1 MTYCCYPLHHQA
13 PATPSP
19 STQRPPVASVTK
31 PHHTDCENI
40 YKGYCVNYTE
50 SCRSGDHLSFSHCGF
65 LKLCCYPESY
75 HPGTGALGGSLLGS
89 GSGSHITGPNH
100 QTNNNQPSLPT
111 HPSNTSGSIVESRT
125 CGITLVSHNHRIV
138 GGGQAE
144 PHEYPWQVS
153 LRYNGQ
159 HLCGGTLIDDQ
170 WVLTAAH
177 CFQQTYGN
185 YWTVAI
191 GLHDIYNVQYSQV
204 IDAARVFTHAGYSSS
219 TNSNDV
225 AIVKLAK
232 RVDTQH
238 KDTRTACL
246 PDRDETFDGLVCT
259 VTGWGAA
266 YSEGH
271 IQRYLQEVDVPIM
284 NNKLCAYYMGSH
296 IHASNICAGYSQ
308 GGKDACQGD
317 SGGPLVCRKGGVW
330 KIVGVVSWGIGCG
343 EKNAPGVYTRV
354 SSFIDWIDDIFRGG
368 LMDTVLPIE
377 VVQGRCFSP
386 TCLMPEDEKKSL
398 DVILHGNVSSMALYY
413 V

>member
-1 MTYCCYPLHHQA
+1 MAAIIVAAAY
-13 PATPSP
+13 
-19 STQRPPVASVTK
+19 RPQSIAILVAERSWM
-31 PHHTDCENI
+31 DCENI

-75 HPGTGALGGSLLGS
+75 HPDT
-89 GSGSHITGPNH
+89 GSGSHNTGTNQ
-100 QTNNNQPSLPT
+100 QTSNNQPSLPT
-111 HPSNTSGSIVESRT
+111 NSSGSTIESRT
-125 CGITLVSHNHRIV
+125 CGITLVGHNHRIV

-153 LRYNGQ
+153 LRYKGQ

-185 YWTVAI
+185 YWTVGI
-191 GLHDIYNVQYSQV
+191 GLHDIYNVHYSQV
-204 IDAARVFTHAGYSSS
+204 VDAARVFTHAGYSSS

-232 RVDTQH
+232 RVDIQH

-246 PDRDETFDGLVCT
+246 PDRDETFEGMVCT

-271 IQRYLQEVDVPIM
+271 IQRYLQEVDVPII

-296 IHASNICAGYSQ
+296 IHDSNICAGYSQ

-317 SGGPLVCRKGGVW
+317 SGGPLVCLKGGVW

-343 EKNAPGVYTRV
+343 ERNAPGVYTRV
-354 SSFIDWIDDIFRGG
+354 SSFIDWIDDIMKRNG
-368 LMDTVLPIE
+368 
-377 VVQGRCFSP
+377 
-386 TCLMPEDEKKSL
+386 
-398 DVILHGNVSSMALYY
+398 
-413 V
+413 